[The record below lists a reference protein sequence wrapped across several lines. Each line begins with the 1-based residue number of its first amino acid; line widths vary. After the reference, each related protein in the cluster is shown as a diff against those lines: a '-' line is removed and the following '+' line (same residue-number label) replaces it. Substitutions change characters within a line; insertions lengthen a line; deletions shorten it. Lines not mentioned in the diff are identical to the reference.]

1 MPALYYLN
9 AFLKKQDLTA
19 LNQSEALELETIL
32 LNAISEELENP
43 DAHSCWVQ
51 LGISTYSPSPQVLT
65 ILNKNGLHFTC
76 GKNYSYLEW
85 NNGLLTGQA
94 N

>member
-9 AFLKKQDLTA
+9 TFLKKQDLTA
-19 LNQSEALELETIL
+19 LKENEALELETIL

-43 DAHSCWVQ
+43 NSRSCWIE
-51 LGISTYSPSPQVLT
+51 LGVSTYLPSPQVLN
-65 ILNKNGLHFTC
+65 ILNKNGLYFTS
-76 GKNYSYLEW
+76 GQNSSYLEW
-85 NNGLLTGQA
+85 KNGLLTGQA

>member
-19 LNQSEALELETIL
+19 LKENEALELETIL

-43 DAHSCWVQ
+43 KARSCWIQ
-51 LGISTYSPSPQVLT
+51 LGLSTYSPSPQVLT
-65 ILNKNGLHFTC
+65 ILNKNGLHFSS
-76 GKNYSYLEW
+76 GKIYSYLEW